1 MTNVNILANAVDIA
15 DKAHLEKAL
24 ASGEKLRVKFGID
37 PTAPD
42 LHLGHAVILRKL
54 RAFQDAGHQAV
65 LIIGDFTA
73 MIGDPTGK
81 STTRPTLTKEQVKT
95 NLDTYLAEAGAILDI
110 KTVEIRHNSEWLSE
124 SLPKLIELMGKV
136 SIQQVLHRADF
147 KKRMGEDIDISMLE
161 IMYPLLQ
168 GYDSVAVQADVE
180 LGGTDQTFN
189 MLMGRRVQRAFNVPE
204 QDVLT
209 LPLIEGT
216 DGEHKM
222 SKSLGNYIAL
232 NDAPEDM
239 FGKIMSLPDGL
250 MPKYFAL
257 LTDIQMPLR
266 SDSGQAMKPRDAKA
280 LLARTIVTGYHGAK
294 AGEDAEREFIN
305 VHGKKE
311 MPADMPE
318 LYITDSEIKIID
330 LLLLAE
336 VKSKAEARRLVE
348 QGGVKIDG
356 VTVMQTDAPI
366 TIKDSA
372 VLQIG
377 KLKFFRIKK

>member
-1 MTNVNILANAVDIA
+1 MQSRNLLDNAVDIA
-15 DKAHLEKAL
+15 DKAHLEAAL
-24 ASGEKLRVKFGID
+24 ASGKKLRVKFGID

-42 LHLGHAVILRKL
+42 LHLGHAVVLRKL

-81 STTRPTLTKEQVKT
+81 STTRPTLTKEQVKA
-95 NLDTYLAEAGAILDI
+95 NLDTYLAQAGAILDI

-147 KKRMGEDIDISMLE
+147 KKRMGEDVDISMLE

-204 QDVLT
+204 QDVMT

-232 NDAPEDM
+232 NDNPFDM
-239 FGKIMSLPDGL
+239 FGKIMSLPDAL
-250 MPKYFAL
+250 IPKYFAL
-257 LTDIQMPLR
+257 LTDIPMPI
-266 SDSGQAMKPRDAKA
+266 DMKPRDAKA
-280 LLARTIVTGYHGAK
+280 LLARTIVQGYFGAK
-294 AGEDAEREFIN
+294 AGEDAEQEFIN

-311 MPADMPE
+311 IPADIPE
-318 LYITDSEIKIID
+318 LYITGNEISIID

-336 VKSKAEARRLVE
+336 VKSKAEARRLIE

-356 VTVMQTDAPI
+356 VTVTQTEALI
-366 TIKDSA
+366 TIKNEG

-377 KLKFFRIKK
+377 KLKFFRIKR

>member
-1 MTNVNILANAVDIA
+1 MTGANLLLNAVDIA
-15 DKAHLEKAL
+15 DKVHLEKAL
-24 ASGEKLRVKFGID
+24 ASGAKLRVKFGID

-42 LHLGHAVILRKL
+42 LHLGHAVVLRKL

-81 STTRPTLTKEQVKT
+81 STTRPTLTKEQVKA
-95 NLDTYLAEAGAILDI
+95 NLDTYLAQAGAILDI

-147 KKRMGEDIDISMLE
+147 KKRMGEDVDISMLE

-168 GYDSVAVQADVE
+168 GYDSVAVKADIE

-204 QDVLT
+204 QDVIT
-209 LPLIEGT
+209 LPLIAGT
-216 DGEHKM
+216 DGERKM

-232 NDAPEDM
+232 KDAPEDM
-239 FGKIMSLPDGL
+239 FGKIMSLPDNL
-250 MPKYFAL
+250 MPKYFTL
-257 LTDIQMPLR
+257 LTDIAMPE
-266 SDSGQAMKPRDAKA
+266 DIKPRDAKA
-280 LLARTIVTGYHGAK
+280 LLARTIVSEYHGTH
-294 AGEDAEREFIN
+294 AGENAEQEFMR

-311 MPADMPE
+311 IPADMPK
-318 LYITDSEIKIID
+318 IRVVGGKMHIID

-348 QGGVKIDG
+348 QGGVKING
-356 VTVMQTDAPI
+356 TTITETETPIAVTDDT
-366 TIKDSA
+366 

>member
-1 MTNVNILANAVDIA
+1 MQSRNLLDNAVDIA
-15 DKAHLEKAL
+15 DKAHLEAAL
-24 ASGEKLRVKFGID
+24 ASGKKLRVKFGID

-42 LHLGHAVILRKL
+42 LHLGHAVVLRKL

-81 STTRPTLTKEQVKT
+81 STTRPTLTKEQVKA
-95 NLDTYLAEAGAILDI
+95 NLDTYLAQAGAILDI
-110 KTVEIRHNSEWLSE
+110 KTTEIRHNSEWLNE

-147 KKRMGEDIDISMLE
+147 KKRMGEEVDISMLE

-168 GYDSVAVQADVE
+168 GYDSVAVRADVE

-189 MLMGRRVQRAFNVPE
+189 MLMGRRVQRAFNTPE
-204 QDVLT
+204 QDVMT

-232 NDAPEDM
+232 KDVPEDM
-239 FGKIMSLPDGL
+239 FGKIMSLPDNL

-257 LTDIQMPLR
+257 LTDIAMPA
-266 SDSGQAMKPRDAKA
+266 DMKPRDTKA
-280 LLARTIVTGYHGAK
+280 LLARTIVADYHGAK
-294 AGEDAEREFIN
+294 AGENAEQEFMR

-318 LYITDSEIKIID
+318 LYITSSEVNIID

-336 VKSKAEARRLVE
+336 VKSKAEARRLIE

-356 VTVMQTDAPI
+356 ATITQAETPI
-366 TIKDSA
+366 AAADGT

>member
-1 MTNVNILANAVDIA
+1 MSLHNLLDNAVDIA
-15 DKAHLEKAL
+15 DKAHLEAAL
-24 ASGEKLRVKFGID
+24 ASGKKLRVKFGID

-42 LHLGHAVILRKL
+42 LHLGHAVVLRKL

-81 STTRPTLTKEQVKT
+81 STTRPILTKEHVKA
-95 NLDTYLAEAGAILDI
+95 NLDTYLAQAGAILNI

-136 SIQQVLHRADF
+136 SIQQILHRADF
-147 KKRMGEDIDISMLE
+147 KKRMGEEVDISMLE

-168 GYDSVAVQADVE
+168 GYDSVAIKADLE

-204 QDVLT
+204 QDVMT

-232 NDAPEDM
+232 NDNPFDM
-239 FGKIMSLPDGL
+239 FGKIMSLPDAL

-257 LTDIQMPLR
+257 LTDIPMPR
-266 SDSGQAMKPRDAKA
+266 DEKPRDAKA
-280 LLARTIVTGYHGAK
+280 LLARTIVHGYFGAK
-294 AGEDAEREFIN
+294 AGEDAEHEFVN

-318 LYITDSEIKIID
+318 IYVTADDLKIID
-330 LLLLAE
+330 ALLLAE
-336 VKSKAEARRLVE
+336 VKSKTEARRLIE

-356 VTVMQTDAPI
+356 I
-366 TIKDSA
+366 TITDPEGTIAVSNSP

>member
-1 MTNVNILANAVDIA
+1 MASHHLLENAVDIA
-15 DKAHLEKAL
+15 DKAHLEAAL
-24 ASGEKLRVKFGID
+24 ASGAKLRVKFGID

-81 STTRPTLTKEQVKT
+81 STTRPTLTKEQVKA
-95 NLDTYLAEAGAILDI
+95 NLDTYLAQAGAILDI

-136 SIQQVLHRADF
+136 SIQQVLHRTDF

-168 GYDSVAVQADVE
+168 GYDSVAVKADLE

-204 QDVLT
+204 QDVMT

-232 NDAPEDM
+232 NDNPFDM
-239 FGKIMSLPDGL
+239 FGKIMSLPDAL

-257 LTDIQMPLR
+257 LTDIPMPA
-266 SDSGQAMKPRDAKA
+266 DMKPRDAKA
-280 LLARTIVTGYHGAK
+280 LLARTIVHGYYGAQ
-294 AGEDAEREFIN
+294 AGENAEKEFAN

-318 LYITDSEIKIID
+318 LYITAGEIKIID

-356 VTVMQTDAPI
+356 AAVTETEAPLA
-366 TIKDSA
+366 IKDGTL
-372 VLQIG
+372 LQIG

>member
-1 MTNVNILANAVDIA
+1 MHPLFNNAVDIA
-15 DKAHLEKAL
+15 DKAHLEAVL
-24 ASGEKLRVKFGID
+24 ASGKKLRVKFGID

-54 RAFQDAGHQAV
+54 RAFQDAGHTAV
-65 LIIGDFTA
+65 LVIGDFTA

-81 STTRPTLTKEQVKT
+81 TTTRPTLTKEQIKK
-95 NLDTYLAEAGAILDI
+95 NLDTYLAQAGAILDI
-110 KTVEIRHNSEWLSE
+110 PTLEIKHNSEWLGE

-147 KKRMGEDIDISMLE
+147 KKRMGDETDISMLE
-161 IMYPLLQ
+161 ILYPLLQ
-168 GYDSVAVQADVE
+168 GYDSVAVRADVE

-189 MLMGRRVQRAFNVPE
+189 MLMGRRIQRAFNMPE
-204 QDVLT
+204 QDVIT

-232 NDAPEDM
+232 TDDPSSM

-257 LTDIQMPLR
+257 LTDVLMPA
-266 SDSGQAMKPRDAKA
+266 SIKPRDAKA
-280 LLARTIVTGYHGAK
+280 LLARTIVAMYHGAE
-294 AGEDAEREFIN
+294 AGEVAEREFTS

-311 MPADMPE
+311 MPTDMPE
-318 LYITDSEIKIID
+318 LYVTESSIKIID

-336 VKSKAEARRLVE
+336 IKSKAEARRLIE

-356 VTVMQTDAPI
+356 ITVTDPEGMIAVA
-366 TIKDSA
+366 DSP

-377 KLKFFRIKK
+377 KLKFFRIIK

>member
-1 MTNVNILANAVDIA
+1 MNPLFDNAVDSA
-15 DKAHLEKAL
+15 DKAHLEAAL
-24 ASGEKLRVKFGID
+24 ASGKKLRVKFGID

-42 LHLGHAVILRKL
+42 LHLGHAVVLRKL

-95 NLDTYLAEAGAILDI
+95 NLDTYLAQAGAILDI
-110 KTVEIRHNSEWLSE
+110 KTLEIRHNSEWLSE

-147 KKRMGEDIDISMLE
+147 KKRMGEDVDISMLE

-204 QDVLT
+204 QDVIT

-232 NDAPEDM
+232 TDTPTDM
-239 FGKIMSLPDGL
+239 FGKIMSLPDAV

-257 LTDIQMPLR
+257 LTDIPMPT
-266 SDSGQAMKPRDAKA
+266 DTKPRDTKA
-280 LLARTIVTGYHGAK
+280 LLARRVVATYHGTQ
-294 AGEDAEREFIN
+294 AGEDAEKEFAS

-318 LYITDSEIKIID
+318 IYVTDNEIKIID

-336 VKSKAEARRLVE
+336 VKSKAEARRLIE

-356 VTVMQTDAPI
+356 SAITDPEGLI
-366 TIKDSA
+366 A
-372 VLQIG
+372 VSGSPALQIG
-377 KLKFFRIKK
+377 KLKFFRVKK